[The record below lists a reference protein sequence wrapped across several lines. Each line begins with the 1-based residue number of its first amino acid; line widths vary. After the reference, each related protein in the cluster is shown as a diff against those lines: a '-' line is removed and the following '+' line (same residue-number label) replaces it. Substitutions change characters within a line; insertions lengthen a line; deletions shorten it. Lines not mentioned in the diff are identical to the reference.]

1 MKISVQKFNKKKRL
15 KINMY
20 TYIKKTWLFN
30 QITTDY
36 ILKIV
41 ETKRERER
49 KKMWLYL
56 KKKIEI
62 KIWNSNKQKSSTEY
76 YINKI
81 LINIQIKI
89 K

>member
-1 MKISVQKFNKKKRL
+1 MKISVKKFNKNKE
-15 KINMY
+15 KIKDKY
-20 TYIKKTWLFN
+20 VYQKKTWLFN

-41 ETKRERER
+41 ETKRERE
-49 KKMWLYL
+49 KKNVTLFK